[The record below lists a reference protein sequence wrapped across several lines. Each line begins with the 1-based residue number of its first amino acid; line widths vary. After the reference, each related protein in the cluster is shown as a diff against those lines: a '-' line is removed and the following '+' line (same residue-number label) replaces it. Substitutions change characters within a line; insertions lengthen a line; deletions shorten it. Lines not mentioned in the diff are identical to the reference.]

1 MGRSFRLFFHS
12 WLARVVVVPDE
23 DLCSDLLKVLFVFEK
38 IQMFTL
44 SILNFYPLMLRDF
57 LGVVSTGN
65 PKKLESIYNLDDK

>member
-12 WLARVVVVPDE
+12 WLARVVVVADE

-44 SILNFYPLMLRDF
+44 SILNLPADAERF
-57 LGVVSTGN
+57 LGCCLHG
-65 PKKLESIYNLDDK
+65 